1 MKIEVGSLVQNFNE
15 STWVQTR
22 FVKTGIIKSVEI
34 TGFGFLVL
42 AID

>member
-15 STWVQTR
+15 GMWVQTR
-22 FVKTGIIKSVEI
+22 LVKTGIIKSVEI
-34 TGFGFLVL
+34 TGFRFLVL